1 MYIISLVHPRAQTAD
16 VGGPRPG
23 RPNDLAAAA
32 GLLYNARI
40 ACSECSLFRPHE
52 ISKWPL
58 QEFSADLNSRPVKRI
73 EDVMRLRTAQF
84 VEDAGS
90 MAHPIRPDSYIK
102 MDNFYTLTVYEK
114 GAEIV
119 RLYQTLLGKD
129 GFRSVLP
136 LFIIVETLHELWM
149 YHASFLPWERS
160 MVMCAGSVHR
170 KGMDLYFKRH
180 DGQAV
185 TCDDFRNAMA
195 DANGQDLSAFAAWCA
210 LLFSVIPPYFC
221 MSLRLHVYCIEDCHS
236 IATAMGAE
244 NKGFVLSGT
253 HKRVRRM
260 SRSQHHTMLPTGHTL

>member
-1 MYIISLVHPRAQTAD
+1 MSLSGVA
-16 VGGPRPG
+16 
-23 RPNDLAAAA
+23 
-32 GLLYNARI
+32 
-40 ACSECSLFRPHE
+40 
-52 ISKWPL
+52 L

-73 EDVMRLRTAQF
+73 EDVSRLRTAQF

-129 GFRSVLP
+129 GFRSVLLFLLCSSFCYHQMHGCLP
-136 LFIIVETLHELWM
+136 LKLMSHFYLIC
-149 YHASFLPWERS
+149 SCF
-160 MVMCAGSVHR
+160 VHR

-210 LLFSVIPPYFC
+210 SALPSLLFDFAGC
-221 MSLRLHVYCIEDCHS
+221 LLLQ
-236 IATAMGAE
+236 A
-244 NKGFVLSGT
+244 L
-253 HKRVRRM
+253 
-260 SRSQHHTMLPTGHTL
+260 